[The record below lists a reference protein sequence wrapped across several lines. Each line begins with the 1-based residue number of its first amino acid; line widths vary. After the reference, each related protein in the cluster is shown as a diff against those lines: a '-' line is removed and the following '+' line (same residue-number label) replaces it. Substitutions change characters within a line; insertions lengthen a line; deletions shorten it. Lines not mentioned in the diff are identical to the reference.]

1 MISVSHATIQEQA
14 APQTP
19 ARNLFA
25 VRAWL
30 YLIAALV
37 FAMVLVGGATRLT
50 GSGLSITEWQPILGV
65 VPPSSDAAWQEAFAK
80 YQQIPEYKLVN
91 KGMNL
96 AEFKAIYWW
105 EWTHRLLGRLI
116 GVRVLYPV
124 CFLPLAAKHPKAVHI
139 ARRGAF
145 CTRRRSRRAWLVY
158 GQERSDGACRC
169 QPI

>member
-1 MISVSHATIQEQA
+1 MISVSHATLQEQTT
-14 APQTP
+14 PQAP

-30 YLIAALV
+30 YFIALLV

-91 KGMNL
+91 KGMGI

-116 GVRVLYPV
+116 GFVFFIPFVF
-124 CFLPLAAKHPKAVHI
+124 FL
-139 ARRGAF
+139 
-145 CTRRRSRRAWLVY
+145 
-158 GQERSDGACRC
+158 
-169 QPI
+169 